1 MASIDTLSKL
11 NAKSTYSLDAS
22 ERSGSLLIQGRL
34 TSKKEKE
41 VMKRTTSP
49 IPALAASSDGS
60 VQQHSH
66 WQLSQLGILEEQ
78 MHAASQYLHRQRR

>member
-1 MASIDTLSKL
+1 MALLDTWSKL
-11 NAKSTYSLDAS
+11 NAKSTLSLDAS
-22 ERSGSLLIQGRL
+22 EESDSLLILGRL
-34 TSKKEKE
+34 PSKKERE
-41 VMKRTTSP
+41 PMKKTTVT

-78 MHAASQYLHRQRR
+78 MLAASQYFHQQRR